1 MKGLVGGLGTGRA
14 GPAGRAACSQSAGQ
28 NGLQN
33 NGMNNERK
41 EFIVKRIQS
50 STRWLGLGLA
60 CLAVA
65 LLASSGTVSAQ
76 TIPGRYIAVL
86 KAETRDT
93 PGMANALAA
102 QHGLQ
107 LDHVYTK
114 AIKGFAFVGAA
125 PAAQTL
131 ARRSEVAYVEQDQV
145 YTAFQQTV
153 PTGIR
158 RCDADALPGLI
169 TGNGLITVDA
179 DLVVID
185 TGLDATHPDL
195 NVQPQGV
202 RFYSNKNRIATDS
215 KWQDDNGHG
224 THVGGIIGAR
234 DNGIGVVG
242 VAPGARLWA
251 VKVLDS
257 TGSGPVSTIL
267 AGIDWVVQ
275 RAATFEIANM
285 SLGGSFSQAINDAVK
300 TGTQAGIVF
309 VVAAGNS
316 GDDAAGYSPASE
328 PTVLTVS
335 ALDDN
340 DGLPGGLGG
349 LTTWGEY
356 DDTLAQFSNYGEV
369 VDVCAPGVQI
379 LSTYPTSLGDHTGY
393 ATMSG
398 TSMAAPHVAG
408 AAALYIA
415 RHGLERSAA
424 GVERVCAAV
433 RDSGWH
439 SGHYAYFCDLLYYDR
454 ALDTIHEPLLNV
466 ARLLYWNEPA
476 ALTLVTPA
484 DNTKISGTI
493 PIQINTPVGATAV
506 QCYLDGQFLAQDTVG
521 SDGWTINWNSAT
533 VTDGPHTLVAVAT
546 VGSAQLAGDAVVVGV
561 NNPPSTMAPSVRI
574 TQPFYDPS
582 GVAPTTISGV
592 TILAASAVDLGPV
605 SSVDF
610 YFGQTWIGLAQLT
623 AGEWTLS
630 WDTTGAG
637 DGTGALTAIA
647 KGADGSQG
655 VSAPIPVAVRNYAV
669 HAGAFTVAKSS
680 ANGQWTATVQ
690 YTIHNAAHQ
699 PVAGATVFATWTP
712 ISGVSTS
719 GSIIPVSATT
729 DANGQCSFTQTF
741 GKKYYA
747 AYFEI
752 TSIQPFDKSYYYD
765 ATLNDVATRLAVNSP

>member
-1 MKGLVGGLGTGRA
+1 
-14 GPAGRAACSQSAGQ
+14 
-28 NGLQN
+28 
-33 NGMNNERK
+33 MNNERK
-41 EFIVKRIQS
+41 DIIMKRIQS
-50 STRWLGLGLA
+50 STPWLGLALA
-60 CLAVA
+60 WLAVA
-65 LLASSGTVSAQ
+65 LLAGSGTVPAQ

-93 PGMANALAA
+93 PGTANALAG

-114 AIKGFAFVGAA
+114 AIKGFAFAGAE
-125 PAAQTL
+125 PAAQAL
-131 ARRSEVAYVEQDQV
+131 ARRAEIAYVEQDQV
-145 YTAFQQTV
+145 YAAFQQTV

-158 RCDADALPGLI
+158 RCDADAVPGLI
-169 TGNGLITVDA
+169 TGGNVTIDA
-179 DLVVID
+179 DVAIID

-202 RFYSNKNRIATDS
+202 RFYSNKNRMATDS

-257 TGSGPVSTIL
+257 SGNGAASTVL

-275 RAATFEIANM
+275 RAATFEVANM
-285 SLGGSFSQAINDAVK
+285 SLGGGFSQAINDAVK
-300 TGTQAGIVF
+300 KGTQAGIVF

-316 GDDAAGYSPASE
+316 GWDAANYSPASE
-328 PTVLTVS
+328 PTALTVS

-349 LTTWGEY
+349 LTAWGEY

-398 TSMAAPHVAG
+398 TSMAAPHAAG
-408 AAALYIA
+408 AAALYIT
-415 RHGLERSAA
+415 RRGLEKSAA

-439 SGHYAYFCDLLYYDR
+439 AGHYAYFCDLLYYDR
-454 ALDTIHEPLLNV
+454 VLDTIHEPLLNV

-476 ALTLVTPA
+476 ALTLATPA
-484 DNTKISGTI
+484 DSTKISGTI
-493 PIQINTPVGATAV
+493 PIQINTPVTATAV

-546 VGSAQLAGDAVVVGV
+546 VGSAQLAGEAVLLGV
-561 NNPPSTMAPSVRI
+561 NNTAAMKPSVRI

-582 GVAPTTISGV
+582 GVTPTPISGV

-623 AGEWTLS
+623 ADEWTLS
-630 WDTTGAG
+630 WDTKGAG
-637 DGTGALTAIA
+637 DGTNALTAIA

-655 VSAPIPVAVRNYAV
+655 VSASITVAVRNYAV

-680 ANGQWTATVQ
+680 ANGQWTATVK
-690 YTIHNAAHQ
+690 YTVHNAAHKLV
-699 PVAGATVFATWTP
+699 PGATVFATWTP
-712 ISGVSTS
+712 ISGSSTS

-747 AYFEI
+747 AMFEI
-752 TSIQPFDKSYYYD
+752 TAIRPLDTRFYYD
-765 ATLNDVATRLAVNSP
+765 ATLNDVPTRLAINSP